1 MNKLIVISGL
11 KNTGKDTTADM
22 LIYMLNTPKF
32 MHNYIMY
39 KLFGS
44 IIKGS

>member
-1 MNKLIVISGL
+1 MSNIVSFCGL
-11 KNTGKDTTADM
+11 KNAGKDVSADM

-39 KLFGS
+39 KLFGV
-44 IIKGS
+44 IKGK